1 MEQKQR
7 KLQRYFTYTMLF
19 YVIGFALSFTLTSVQ
34 IKDISAFFNLPTKLE
49 GSMNAI
55 TSGASL
61 LALVSILL
69 LQGRIKKSTVLAA
82 CGLVMTGCMVL
93 KGIVPTFGILLTVF
107 FVYGIALGFGDGNCN
122 AFIVDLNGAESG
134 KYLGALHAF
143 SGMGAMLAPLFI
155 TWLRKYMVWQTTYFV
170 MAAIVLIPFG
180 FFTWMC
186 FYMRKRM
193 PKSETPE
200 VRLTMADV
208 KGYLTDKEN
217 LAVMATNFLYNIFF
231 NGFIVWST
239 LYMERTLASP
249 QLRAYPLVAFWVFGA
264 ASRFFAPRLSISAR
278 KLFMI
283 GTPVGAGAILVGAL
297 VGNPAVVLVC
307 CAICGLFAG
316 PGIPVLVDIGCERY
330 QDRSGLPVS
339 ILVVVQ
345 YIANTVS
352 PMIMAA
358 ISAAASLRESM
369 IFAACCGLAS
379 TVTGT
384 FLVSARKKG

>member
-19 YVIGFALSFTLTSVQ
+19 YVIGFALSFTLTAVQ
-34 IKDISAFFNLPTKLE
+34 IEDISKFFQLPKRLE
-49 GSMNAI
+49 GAMNAVS
-55 TSGASL
+55 SGASL

-82 CGLVMTGCMVL
+82 CGLVMIGCMVL
-93 KGIVPTFGILLTVF
+93 KGIVPTFSLLLVVF
-107 FVYGIALGFGDGNCN
+107 FIYGIALGFGDGNCN

-155 TWLRKYMVWQTTYFV
+155 TWLRKFMAWQTTYFV

-186 FYMRKRM
+186 FFMRKRM
-193 PKSETPE
+193 QKNETPE
-200 VRLTMADV
+200 IKLTLADV

-217 LAVMATNFLYNIFF
+217 LVVLLTNFLYNIFF
-231 NGFIVWST
+231 NGFIVWIT

-249 QLRAYPLVAFWVFGA
+249 HLRAYPLVAFWIFGA
-264 ASRFFAPRLSISAR
+264 ASRFFAPRLNISAR
-278 KLFMI
+278 KLFLI
-283 GTPVGAGAILVGAL
+283 GTPVGAGALLIAAL
-297 VGNPAVVLVC
+297 IGDPVVLLVC

-345 YIANTVS
+345 YTANTIS

-369 IFAACCGLAS
+369 IFASCCGLAS
-379 TVTGT
+379 VVSGV
-384 FLVSARKKG
+384 FLIPKVKKQ

>member
-1 MEQKQR
+1 MDLKQR
-7 KLQRYFTYTMLF
+7 KMQQYFTYTMLF
-19 YVIGFALSFTLTSVQ
+19 YVIGFALSFTLTAVQ
-34 IKDISAFFNLPTKLE
+34 IKDISAYFNLPTKLE
-49 GSMNAI
+49 GSMNAV

-82 CGLVMTGCMVL
+82 CGLVMTACMVL
-93 KGIVPTFGILLTVF
+93 KGLVPTFGILLGVF

-155 TWLRKYMVWQTTYFV
+155 TWLRNYMAWQTTYFV
-170 MAAIVLIPFG
+170 MAAIVLVPFG

-186 FYMRKRM
+186 LFMRKRM
-193 PKSETPE
+193 SGNDAPE
-200 VRLTMADV
+200 IKLTMADV
-208 KGYLTDKEN
+208 KGYLTDREN
-217 LAVMATNFLYNIFF
+217 LVVMVTNFLYNIFF

-239 LYMERTLASP
+239 LYMERTLGAP
-249 QLRAYPLVAFWVFGA
+249 HLRAYPLVAFWVFGA
-264 ASRFFAPRLSISAR
+264 SSRFFAPRLNISAR
-278 KLFMI
+278 KLFLI
-283 GTPVGAGAILVGAL
+283 GTPIGAGALLIGAL
-297 VGNPAVVLVC
+297 IGNPVIVLIC
-307 CAICGLFAG
+307 CAVCGLFAG

-345 YIANTVS
+345 YTANTVS

-369 IFAACCGLAS
+369 IFATCCGLAS
-379 TVTGT
+379 TITGL
-384 FLVSARKKG
+384 FLIRTGKKG

>member
-7 KLQRYFTYTMLF
+7 KLRQYFTFTMLF

-34 IKDISAFFNLPTKLE
+34 IKDISAHFNLPTELE

-82 CGLVMTGCMVL
+82 CGLVMTACMVL
-93 KGIVPTFGILLTVF
+93 KGLVPTFGILLGVF

-155 TWLRKYMVWQTTYFV
+155 TWLRNYMAWQTTYFV
-170 MAAIVLIPFG
+170 MAAIVLVPFG

-186 FYMRKRM
+186 FFMRKRM
-193 PKSETPE
+193 AKGDTPE
-200 VRLTMADV
+200 IKLTMADV

-217 LAVMATNFLYNIFF
+217 LVVLVTNFLYNIFF

-239 LYMERTLASP
+239 LYMERTLGSP
-249 QLRAYPLVAFWVFGA
+249 HLRAYPLVAFWVFGA
-264 ASRFFAPRLSISAR
+264 TSRFFAPRLKISAR
-278 KLFMI
+278 KLFLI
-283 GTPVGAGAILVGAL
+283 GTPIGAGALLVGAL
-297 VGNPAVVLVC
+297 IGNPILVLVC
-307 CAICGLFAG
+307 CALCGLFAG

-345 YIANTVS
+345 YTANTVS

-358 ISAAASLRESM
+358 ISAASSLRESM
-369 IFAACCGLAS
+369 IFATCCGLAS
-379 TVTGT
+379 TLTGL
-384 FLVSARKKG
+384 FLIRTGKKK